1 MTDSVKPDESKKSLR
16 RKAAARRSRASE
28 ESGPDAA
35 LRLAENLLGRKE
47 LANAGW
53 VSSYWPMRDEI
64 DPRPAMEALN
74 AKGVGLCLPVVTGN
88 AQPLVFRA
96 WQPGDRL
103 VREAFGTSV
112 PEPSAAE
119 QVPDILLVPLLAF
132 DSEGYRLGYGG
143 GFYDRTLE
151 KLRAERG
158 TLAIGLGFAWQHMDF
173 LPRGPH
179 DQKLDMIVTEQGVQ
193 AF

>member
-1 MTDSVKPDESKKSLR
+1 MTNSADPDENKKTLR
-16 RKAAARRSRASE
+16 RKAATQRRRAFE
-28 ESGPDAA
+28 ESGPDAV
-35 LRLAENLLGRKE
+35 LRLAENLLGCAE

-53 VSSYWPMRDEI
+53 VSSYWPMREEI
-64 DPRPAMEALN
+64 DPRPVMEALN
-74 AKGVGLCLPVVTGN
+74 ARGVGLCLPVVIGH

-103 VREAFGTSV
+103 VTEAFGTSV
-112 PEPSAAE
+112 PMASAPE

-151 KLRAERG
+151 KLRSERG
-158 TLAIGLGFAWQHMDF
+158 ALAIGLAFVGQHMDF